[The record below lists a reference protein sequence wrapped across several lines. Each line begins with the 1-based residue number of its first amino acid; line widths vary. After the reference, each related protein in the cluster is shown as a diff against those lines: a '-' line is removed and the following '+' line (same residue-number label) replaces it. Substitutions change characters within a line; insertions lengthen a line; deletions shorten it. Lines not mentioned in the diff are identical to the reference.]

1 MRSRVDAVNIVYFYH
16 CCWYDD
22 YLGHISG
29 FRIHI
34 LGIVWA
40 IGEGVGI
47 IGSAASGN

>member
-1 MRSRVDAVNIVYFYH
+1 MLMQLNIIVYFYH
-16 CCWYDD
+16 CCWYDN
-22 YLGHISG
+22 YLRHIPG